1 MTTPKTTVKKASS
14 TAKKPVAAR
23 TAAKAKKPV
32 AVKKPAAKKK
42 SPAAPTRESAA
53 QKWAEADRGFVDTVR
68 ERFAFLVRDHGY
80 APAEVRSVLPDTMV
94 TFTKGDSFVRV
105 SSEYGGVPWVV
116 VKAWDGEPYGLHV
129 IIAELD
135 PGYAAQK
142 PVAERSIL
150 TDDELRAVIAYQ
162 ASFLEQHASAVLHAD
177 PALVARFHAREATLR
192 AAR

>member
-14 TAKKPVAAR
+14 TVKKAVTPKPPTAREKAIAGKSHAAAAR
-23 TAAKAKKPV
+23 A
-32 AVKKPAAKKK
+32 
-42 SPAAPTRESAA
+42 SAA
-53 QKWAEADRGFVDTVR
+53 RSWAEADAGFIDTVR
-68 ERFAFLVRDHGY
+68 DRFGFLVRDHGY
-80 APAEVRSVLPDTMV
+80 APAEARTVPPDTMV
-94 TFTKGDSFVRV
+94 TFTRGDSFVRV

-135 PGYAAQK
+135 PSYAAQK
-142 PVAERSIL
+142 PVAARSIL

-162 ASFLEQHASAVLHAD
+162 ASFVEQHARVVLHAD
-177 PALVARFHAREATLR
+177 PALVARFHAREAALR